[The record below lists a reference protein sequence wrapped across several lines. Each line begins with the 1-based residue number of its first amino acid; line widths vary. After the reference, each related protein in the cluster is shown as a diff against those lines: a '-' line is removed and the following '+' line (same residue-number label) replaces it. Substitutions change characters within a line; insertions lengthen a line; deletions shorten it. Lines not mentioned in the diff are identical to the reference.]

1 MGKIAVCIP
10 TYNEKENI
18 VAIMNAVHAQLDGAD
33 ILIVDDNSPD
43 GTAELVRN
51 YAKENGFASIKVR
64 QKKEGL
70 GAAYLDGFRTLI
82 DKGYEKIIQMD
93 ADFSHKPEYL
103 PEMVKKSDEGY
114 TVVVGSRYTKG
125 GGTENWSIDRRI
137 ISRGGSFY
145 ASTILGLGVNDVTAG
160 FKCWNAELLNKVI
173 STPLVLSGFGFQIEM
188 AFRTK
193 ICGGKVYELPIVF
206 PDRTEGVSKMSGKI
220 FKEALFG
227 VWKLKFMGR
236 KIMEK

>member
-18 VAIMNAVHAQLDGAD
+18 VAIMNAVHAQLDSAD

-51 YAKENGFASIKVR
+51 YAKENSFVSIKVR

-103 PEMVKKSDEGY
+103 PEMVKKTDEGY
-114 TVVVGSRYTKG
+114 SVVVGSRYTKG
-125 GGTENWSIDRRI
+125 GGTENWGILRRI

-145 ASTILGLGVNDVTAG
+145 ASTVLGLGVNDVTAG

-173 STPLVLSGFGFQIEM
+173 STPLVLSGFGFQVEM

-193 ICGGKVYELPIVF
+193 ICGGKVYELPIIF
-206 PDRTEGVSKMSGKI
+206 PDRTEGTSKMSGKI

-227 VWKLKFMGR
+227 VWKRRFMGR